1 MKLANIQTTSTVW
14 MNLTTSVN
22 WNRPPVGI
30 VRVEQALYTE
40 LNKIYGANSFKPCIW
55 FDGEFIEWIPADQGA
70 AESNHQALDVIFPRS
85 RSFDISRRFLARALN
100 AYENKSSSEKSST
113 NANSQ
118 HIGLTIDRGAKLRP
132 SAGDVV
138 ISVGLDWDQPYTS
151 EFFELSKNKR
161 IKIVTCCY
169 DLIPVLFPQ
178 YCVGDVAS
186 RFKDYFNMLT
196 WGSSA
201 VLCISKQTQSDYLQ
215 LCKQL
220 GAPQRPTRILPL
232 GDNVPTGNG
241 EYSPKIAALFSRP
254 FILFVS
260 TIERRKNHE
269 VLYRAYHLLCRAGY
283 KSQLPKL
290 VFVGMPG
297 WGVGDLLKDI
307 ELDPLTQELIV
318 QLNHVNDGELGE
330 LYNRALFC
338 VYPSLYEGWGLP
350 VGEALAI
357 GKAVLASDQ
366 GSLPEVGGDLVR
378 YLDPWDAKA
387 WADAI
392 LELSTNPSV
401 IKKMEDKVSQKYVAR
416 TWETAAQSVKQL
428 ISELLEDDSSSEITL
443 YPGYDLSTQV
453 GIHYASAIK
462 TTGKDG
468 FLTYGPHRA
477 IAPGQYRLQAFDVP
491 ADRSQG
497 QLTVDLVANKGTQ
510 CFWRGAF
517 EIAPSAQKSEA
528 LLFEFDFTIDSIV
541 EDYEIRCIVGSSQLT
556 LSKIIIRPTP
566 IL

>member
-1 MKLANIQTTSTVW
+1 MKLANMQTAPTVW

-30 VRVEQALYTE
+30 VRVEQALYVE
-40 LNKIYGANSFKPCIW
+40 LNKIYGGNSFKPCIW
-55 FDGEFIEWIPADQGA
+55 FDGEFIEWIPAEQGTV
-70 AESNHQALDVIFPRS
+70 EGNNQVLDVIFPRS
-85 RSFDISRRFLARALN
+85 ESFDISRRFLARALN
-100 AYENKSSSEKSST
+100 TFKNKLLDEKLIT
-113 NANSQ
+113 NTNYQ
-118 HIGLTIDRGAKLRP
+118 DIGLSIDRSAKLRP
-132 SAGDVV
+132 SAGDVI

-151 EFFELSKNKR
+151 EFFDMSKNKG
-161 IKIVTCCY
+161 IKIITCCY

-186 RFKDYFNMLT
+186 RFKNYFNMLT
-196 WGSSA
+196 WGSAA
-201 VLCISKQTQSDYLQ
+201 VLCISKQTQSDYQQ
-215 LCKQL
+215 LCKRL
-220 GAPQRPTRILPL
+220 GAPQRPTSILPL

-241 EYSPKIAALFSRP
+241 ECSPKIAALFSQP

-269 VLYRAYHLLCRAGY
+269 VLYRAYHLLCRTGY

-307 ELDPLTQELIV
+307 ELDPLTQDLIV
-318 QLNHVNDGELGE
+318 QLHHVNDGELGE
-330 LYNRALFC
+330 LYKRALFC

-387 WADAI
+387 WAAAI
-392 LELSTNPSV
+392 LELSTNPSI
-401 IKKMEDKVSQKYVAR
+401 IKKMEDKVSQEYVAR
-416 TWETAAQSVKQL
+416 TWETAARSVMQL
-428 ISELLEDDSSSEITL
+428 ITQLLKNDADSKITL

-453 GIHYASAIK
+453 GMHYGSTIK
-462 TTGKDG
+462 ATGKDG
-468 FLTYGPHRA
+468 FLIYGPHRA
-477 IAPGQYRLQAFDVP
+477 IALGHYTLQAFDIA
-491 ADRSQG
+491 ADRSSG
-497 QLTVDLVANKGTQ
+497 RLTIDLVANKGAS
-510 CFWRGAF
+510 CLWRGEF
-517 EIAPSAQKSEA
+517 DVVPSAQKGEV
-528 LLFEFDFTIDSIV
+528 LLFEFDFIINSNV
-541 EDYEIRCIVGSSQLT
+541 EDYEVRCIVGSSDLT
-556 LSKIIIRPTP
+556 ISRVVISRN
-566 IL
+566 